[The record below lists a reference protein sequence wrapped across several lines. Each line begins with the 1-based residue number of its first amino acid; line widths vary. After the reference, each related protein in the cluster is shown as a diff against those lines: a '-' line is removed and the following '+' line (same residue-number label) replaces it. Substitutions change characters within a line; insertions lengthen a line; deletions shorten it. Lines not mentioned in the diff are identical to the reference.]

1 MVNIII
7 TAGGLIS
14 FAFLVVSI
22 LRFLF
27 LFFFMLQE
35 INPKKQK
42 LLNFIPFLALY
53 KNSFNKKGRE
63 YYDKAF
69 KSAWIAIISTI
80 VIDQIPY

>member
-1 MVNIII
+1 
-7 TAGGLIS
+7 
-14 FAFLVVSI
+14 
-22 LRFLF
+22 
-27 LFFFMLQE
+27 MLQE

-69 KSAWIAIISTI
+69 KSGCIE
-80 VIDQIPY
+80 VYV